1 MSISVSY
8 RIKQNYC
15 ITNFTILINEKL
27 TSELIFT
34 LTEEISNHIGYGNQ
48 ITKKTQTYIDILTDL
63 RKYI

>member
-1 MSISVSY
+1 MYVHFSLDNK
-8 RIKQNYC
+8 RNYC

-34 LTEEISNHIGYGNQ
+34 LTDEISNHIGYGNQ